1 MSNILANTIFLSMD
15 SGTWSRAGAEEV
27 QSQLTSKVH
36 PQGAREVRVGQ
47 KETPSGQRTLLVKGS
62 SQDRLNLLKEQGES
76 G

>member
-1 MSNILANTIFLSMD
+1 MRNIPANTNFLSTD

-27 QSQLTSKVH
+27 QSQLTLKVH
-36 PQGAREVRVGQ
+36 PQSARGVRVGQ

-62 SQDRLNLLKEQGES
+62 IQDRLNLLKEQEGP